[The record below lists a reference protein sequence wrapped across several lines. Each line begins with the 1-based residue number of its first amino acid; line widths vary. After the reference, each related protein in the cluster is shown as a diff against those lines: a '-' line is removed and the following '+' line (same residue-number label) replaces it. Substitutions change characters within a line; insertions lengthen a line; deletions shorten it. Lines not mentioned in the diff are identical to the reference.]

1 MIDTFTTYHS
11 LPQKRLSVK
20 LRDVWRRVART
31 RLMTRAQVGSEV
43 ENHDAPYIDHTRL
56 LRSLQTSGLSE
67 CTPYIPA
74 FLYIGMR

>member
-56 LRSLQTSGLSE
+56 PTQVFTDLGIIRV
-67 CTPYIPA
+67 YIPA